1 MAKSKSSYVCSD
13 CAYKTS
19 KWLGKCPNCDA
30 WGTIEEEIEIV
41 NIKSI
46 LSPTIKKE
54 AKKLKD
60 IELEKEFRI
69 TTNFTEFDRVLGGGL
84 TRAEV
89 VLITGAPGIGKST
102 FLLTLLNEYAHK
114 QNVLYISGEESLRQ
128 IKERAERINV
138 KSENLKILSESKLEY
153 IIENIKET
161 KPSVVVID
169 SIQTMYSEEVSSL
182 PASVSQIREC
192 TMKIIEIAKSK
203 DISFYIVGHITKD
216 GKLAGPKMLEHMVDC
231 VISFE
236 GDENNLYR
244 VIRTSKNRYG
254 STNEISIFDIRENGI
269 EEIKNPSEFFVSSR
283 EEKNIGSIIV
293 PSIEGSRVILFEV
306 QSLVS
311 KAIYGYPKRI
321 IQGFDKNRVEI
332 LLAVLS
338 KYMGIDFNLNDVYLN
353 IPGGIDIKERASDL
367 AIIFS
372 LISSVKSV
380 AVSGKIAALGEIG
393 LRGELRAVS
402 FIKKRINE
410 LIKLGFTGIYIPK
423 VHEEELKNEKLK
435 IKISYIS
442 NIKELLERIK

>member
-1 MAKSKSSYVCSD
+1 MSKNRITYICNE

-19 KWLGKCPNCDA
+19 KWIGKCPNCES
-30 WGTIEEEIEIV
+30 WGSIEEEIQLE
-41 NIKSI
+41 NIKRI
-46 LSPTIKKE
+46 NLTEKKE
-54 AKKLKD
+54 AKKLNEIK
-60 IELEKEFRI
+60 LEKEFRI
-69 TTNFTEFDRVLGGGL
+69 QTNYVEFDRVLGGGL
-84 TRAEV
+84 TKAEV

-102 FLLTLLNEYAHK
+102 FLLSLLNEYSNTSK
-114 QNVLYISGEESLRQ
+114 TLYVSGEESLRQ
-128 IKERAERINV
+128 IKERANRIGV
-138 KSENLKILSESKLEY
+138 KSENLKILSDNRLDY
-153 IIENIKET
+153 IVNTIENE

-169 SIQTMYSEEVSSL
+169 SIQTIYSEEINSL

-192 TMKIIEIAKSK
+192 TMKLIEIAKNN
-203 DISFYIVGHITKD
+203 DICFYIVGHITKD
-216 GKLAGPKMLEHMVDC
+216 GKLAGPKLLEHMVDC

-244 VIRTSKNRYG
+244 IVRTTKNRYG
-254 STNEISIFDIRENGI
+254 STNEISIFDIKESGI

-321 IQGFDKNRVEI
+321 IQGIDKNRLEI
-332 LLAVLS
+332 LLAILS
-338 KYMGIDFNLNDVYLN
+338 KHIGIDFNLNDVYLN

-372 LISSVKSV
+372 LISSIKSV
-380 AVSGKIAALGEIG
+380 PVSGKIAVLGELG

-410 LIKLGFTGIYIPK
+410 LVKLGFTGLYLPE
-423 VHEEELKNEKLK
+423 VHKEELKNEKMK
-435 IKISYIS
+435 IKLSYIS
-442 NIKELLERIK
+442 NVKELVERIN